1 MYSTPFTLPQCMRVI
16 RFLVSFIVT
25 FLACIYYRFCT
36 SGLPSDIVVEVGE
49 MSFHL
54 HKVYLSYLFHDV

>member
-1 MYSTPFTLPQCMRVI
+1 MRVI
-16 RFLVSFIVT
+16 HFLVSFIVT